1 MRSRLF
7 LKSIALFSSFLILSA
22 FCLGLAS
29 NLNLK
34 EGKAGEIFDYDFTED
49 FSSYVASTS
58 YINEKT
64 YGNFKGVGCVST
76 TSSYAI
82 DGNTFVMKLNK
93 GEANASRQLFIDTTG
108 YAKIVFDIKLT
119 TPSKTYVDLGCNLP
133 IITDETNAKGI
144 VYTKGYKEVIVT
156 FSSFSTPENNYFVG
170 IDNVEFYKLSKES
183 TPSKPIYTANN
194 YYYHKIES
202 SLDVIT
208 DLALIIRNNVKY
220 VRFDESTSINIHN
233 YSKGGQ
239 FIFYDSSDVIYPEI
253 GWPENGV
260 FTVDGSSYYLD
271 REHVWPCSNMKI
283 KPAGGSRSVS
293 SFSDFVR
300 NEDDSYDY
308 RPSSSNRGH
317 FSDMHNLI
325 TATRE
330 ANQNLHNDNFFKD
343 EKGNSKT
350 PYKENGFFYPG
361 DEFKGDV
368 ARILFYMSLMY
379 PYLTLGDETN
389 LKGSIFYGDLETLR
403 RWDKED
409 PVSQEEIDR
418 NNLIFKKQRNRNPFI
433 DLYEINIADIVFAN
447 GDVEVPVA
455 TN

>member
-1 MRSRLF
+1 MHSRLF
-7 LKSIALFSSFLILSA
+7 LKITALVSSLLMLCTICLSMTT
-22 FCLGLAS
+22 
-29 NLNLK
+29 NLK
-34 EGKAGEIFDYDFTED
+34 EGRAGEIFDYDFTES
-49 FSSYVASTS
+49 FSSYAASTS
-58 YINEKT
+58 YIKENT
-64 YGNFKGVGCVST
+64 YGRFRGIGCVST

-82 DGNTFVMKLNK
+82 DGNTFVMKLTK
-93 GEANASRQLFIDTTG
+93 GETDASKQLHIDTTG
-108 YAKIVFDIKLT
+108 YAKIIFDIKLT

-133 IITDETNAKGI
+133 IITDESNSKGI

-156 FSSFSTPENNYFVG
+156 FSSFATPANNYFVG
-170 IDNVEFYKLSKES
+170 IDNVEFYKLSKDS
-183 TPSKPIYTANN
+183 TPSDPIYTANN

-202 SLDVIT
+202 STDVVT
-208 DLALIIRNNVKY
+208 DLASIIRNNVKY

-253 GWPENGV
+253 GWPENGT
-260 FTVDGSSYYLD
+260 FTINDSSYYVD
-271 REHVWPCSNMKI
+271 REHVWPCSNMRI
-283 KPAGGSRSVS
+283 KPADGSRSTS
-293 SFSDFVR
+293 TFTNFIK

-308 RPSSSNRGH
+308 RPSSSNKGH

-325 TATRE
+325 TSTRD
-330 ANQNLHNDNFFKD
+330 ANQSLHNDNFFKD
-343 EKGNSKT
+343 ENGSSKD
-350 PYKENGFFYPG
+350 PYKENGYFYPG

-389 LKGSIFYGDLETLR
+389 SKGSIFYGYLETLR

-418 NNLIFKKQRNRNPFI
+418 NNLIFEKQRNRNPFI
-433 DLYEINIADIVFAN
+433 DLYEINIADRVFAN
-447 GDVEVPVA
+447 GDPEVVFSS
-455 TN
+455 N